1 LRPSPSDNHLPVTL
15 SAFLSSGL
23 ARVAISVTASVAVMA
38 CAADDPVAAFGAA
51 LPCTLESRDLGIV
64 LGTDTTATAPLVA
77 PRLLRRATGEF
88 LAAPMDGGRVLVWD
102 SAGRELTPIGRP
114 GEGPGELSDRG
125 LMSLYLVEDDTL
137 YVRD

>member
-1 LRPSPSDNHLPVTL
+1 MCRIVSSGACGATGATSTSQPKARVLRPSPSDNHLPVTL

-77 PRLLRRATGEF
+77 PRLLR
-88 LAAPMDGGRVLVWD
+88 
-102 SAGRELTPIGRP
+102 
-114 GEGPGELSDRG
+114 
-125 LMSLYLVEDDTL
+125 
-137 YVRD
+137 